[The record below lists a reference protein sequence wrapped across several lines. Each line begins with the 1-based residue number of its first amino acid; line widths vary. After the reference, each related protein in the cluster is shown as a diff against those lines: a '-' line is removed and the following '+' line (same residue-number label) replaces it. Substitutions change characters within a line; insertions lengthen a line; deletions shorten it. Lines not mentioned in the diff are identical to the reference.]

1 MLYPDEL
8 QVQWTYYLA
17 EKKKS
22 HKSFFG
28 KIRRASLLLYFS
40 ALLLR
45 KSSLAGKK
53 HGGDCARAAPAVFL
67 QPLFC

>member
-1 MLYPDEL
+1 
-8 QVQWTYYLA
+8 VQWTYYLA

-22 HKSFFG
+22 HKSFFA
-28 KIRRASLLLYFS
+28 KIRPGPHFS

-53 HGGDCARAAPAVFL
+53 AW
-67 QPLFC
+67 